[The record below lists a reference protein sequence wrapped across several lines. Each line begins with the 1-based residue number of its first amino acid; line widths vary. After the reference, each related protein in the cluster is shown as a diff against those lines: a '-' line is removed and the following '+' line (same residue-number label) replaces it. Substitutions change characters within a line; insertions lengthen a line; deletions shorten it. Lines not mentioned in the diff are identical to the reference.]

1 MQTLPS
7 TLQFNIYH
15 TFILFYSFFVVRLR
29 HTKLV
34 CLPFSKYSLL
44 RNKKF
49 EKKIYIM
56 VAYLCNP
63 PKVIIWYL
71 DLILLTDAA
80 INKTFGIDSS
90 NQ

>member
-1 MQTLPS
+1 
-7 TLQFNIYH
+7 
-15 TFILFYSFFVVRLR
+15 
-29 HTKLV
+29 
-34 CLPFSKYSLL
+34 
-44 RNKKF
+44 
-49 EKKIYIM
+49 M

-63 PKVIIWYL
+63 HKVIIWYL